1 MAVLPLPP
9 QTANAR
15 RALVARLVTFAE
27 RWFDIPEGSVT
38 NPRRRNGNISKARF
52 ALAHVLAD
60 TAGLSEPSIA
70 KEFGCDAS
78 SVNHAKGR
86 ARELLRTDAVFF
98 DAVERL
104 QKQIEI
110 Q

>member
-1 MAVLPLPP
+1 LLAVPP
-9 QTANAR
+9 PPTANAR
-15 RALVARLVTFAE
+15 RELCSRLVSFAE
-27 RWFDIPEGSVT
+27 RWFDIPVGSVC
-38 NPRRRNGNISKARF
+38 NPKRRHGNISKARF

-60 TAGLSEPSIA
+60 TAGLSEPNIA
-70 KEFGCDAS
+70 REFGCNAS
-78 SVNHAKGR
+78 SINDAKRR